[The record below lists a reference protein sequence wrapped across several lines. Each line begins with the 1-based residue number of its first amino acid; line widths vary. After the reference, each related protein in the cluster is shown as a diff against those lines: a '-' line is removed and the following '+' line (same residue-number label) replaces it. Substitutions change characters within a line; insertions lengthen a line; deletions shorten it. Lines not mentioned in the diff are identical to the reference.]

1 MIMRDANGNLHVIN
15 RPDCKNDKVYYQKLF
30 SIRESYVPK
39 FKTVVPKIAKNV
51 N

>member
-15 RPDCKNDKVYYQKLF
+15 RCDCKNDKVYYQKLF
-30 SIRESYVPK
+30 SIRESYLPK
-39 FKTVVPKIAKNV
+39 FKTVVSKIANKV

>member
-15 RPDCKNDKVYYQKLF
+15 RCDCKNDKVYYQKLF

-39 FKTVVPKIAKNV
+39 FKTVVPKLANKV